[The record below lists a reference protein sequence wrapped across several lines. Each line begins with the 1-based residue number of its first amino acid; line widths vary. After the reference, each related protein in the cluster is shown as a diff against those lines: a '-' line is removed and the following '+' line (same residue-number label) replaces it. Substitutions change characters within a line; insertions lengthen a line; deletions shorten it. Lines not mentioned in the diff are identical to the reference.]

1 MSSNGLRGFS
11 PTNANLSVT
20 AIARRLRPGK
30 KAVEK
35 SIMFSFLQAH
45 PLICGVILILIDLA
59 SWQLIDGSRQNL
71 RICVRIGIFLAFSW
85 VMTAA
90 GISPLQPPLWPEDA
104 ILNLMGTVLGIGW
117 WLFAARTVTIILGY
131 GLMSRAGHSARLLND
146 LMGAVIFLIAIVG
159 AAAYVLQLPV
169 KGLLATSGAMAII
182 VGLALQSTLS
192 DVFSGIVLNTTKP
205 YQLND
210 RIAIDGTQG
219 TVVEIDWRST
229 HLMTDMGG
237 IAVVPNSVAAKA
249 RIINY
254 SRPGD
259 VHGVSVIIA
268 VPSSVRPRRAIDA
281 LEKTLRGTRALL
293 TSRRAKVSVKSSHL
307 EYTEYELKGF
317 IESAKSK
324 NEVSNLMF
332 DLAHRHLEAAGV
344 SWASGQVEQL
354 WNRQRRLLEDV
365 RIFRSLSNDERDRLA
380 DEMTPVDY
388 QADQVILAFGEVADC
403 LMIIS
408 TGVVSVSIH
417 DGEMLIEAGRM
428 GPGEVLGE
436 EGILADSPSRG
447 EFRSITSGRLFR
459 IEKTTFG
466 NQLEHL
472 GELKT
477 ALSHLQDQR
486 QEIRETVV
494 MQKPVAI
501 KKSGLLQWLLQR
513 K

>member
-1 MSSNGLRGFS
+1 
-11 PTNANLSVT
+11 
-20 AIARRLRPGK
+20 
-30 KAVEK
+30 
-35 SIMFSFLQAH
+35 MFTFLQAH

-59 SWQLIDGSRQNL
+59 LWQLIGPARHNL
-71 RICVRIGIFLAFSW
+71 RLCLRLGIFVAFSA
-85 VMTAA
+85 VMSAA

-117 WLFAARTVTIILGY
+117 WLFAARTLTIILGY
-131 GLMSRAGHSARLLND
+131 GLMSRAGHSARLLYD
-146 LMGAVIFLIAIVG
+146 LMGAVIFLIAIVA

-210 RIAIDGTQG
+210 RISIDGTSG
-219 TVVEIDWRST
+219 TVVEIDWRTT

-249 RIINY
+249 RIINF
-254 SRPGD
+254 SRPED
-259 VHGVSVIIA
+259 VNGISVTIA

-293 TSRRAKVSVKSSHL
+293 QTRSAKVSVKSSHL

-317 IESAKSK
+317 IASAKHK
-324 NEVSNLMF
+324 NEVCNLMF

-344 SWASGQVEQL
+344 SWGQGQQEQR
-354 WNRQRRLLEDV
+354 WNRQRQLLEDV
-365 RIFRSLSNDERDRLA
+365 RIFRSLNSDERDRLA
-380 DEMTPVDY
+380 GEMTPVDY
-388 QADQVILAFGEVADC
+388 QADEVLLAFGEVAEC

-408 TGVVSVSIH
+408 TGVVSVAIH
-417 DGEMLIEAGRM
+417 DDEKLVEAGRM
-428 GPGEVLGE
+428 GPGEVMGE
-436 EGILADSPSRG
+436 EGILADKPSRG

-459 IEKTTFG
+459 IEKAMFG

-472 GELKT
+472 GDLKS

-486 QEIRETVV
+486 QEIRETLV

-501 KKSGLLQWLLQR
+501 KRSGLFQWLLQR
-513 K
+513 R

>member
-1 MSSNGLRGFS
+1 MSLIYGHL
-11 PTNANLSVT
+11 LSWSALLLVIDAVLWHVAPFKHRVT
-20 AIARRLRPGK
+20 RVGVRL
-30 KAVEK
+30 ALFV
-35 SIMFSFLQAH
+35 MFSA
-45 PLICGVILILIDLA
+45 LIINAGV
-59 SWQLIDGSRQNL
+59 
-71 RICVRIGIFLAFSW
+71 
-85 VMTAA
+85 
-90 GISPLQPPLWPEDA
+90 SPLQAPLLADDRVA
-104 ILNLMGTVLGIGW
+104 QLGATALGILW
-117 WLFAARTVTIILGY
+117 WLYAARVLTEVI
-131 GLMSRAGHSARLLND
+131 GLVLMRRIGHSGRLLQD
-146 LMGAVIFLIAIVG
+146 VIGALVFLIAIV
-159 AAAYVLQLPV
+159 AAAGYVLELPV
-169 KGLLATSGAMAII
+169 KGLLATSGVVAIV

-344 SWASGQVEQL
+344 SWASGQEEQL

-501 KKSGLLQWLLQR
+501 KKSGLLQWLRQR

>member
-1 MSSNGLRGFS
+1 
-11 PTNANLSVT
+11 
-20 AIARRLRPGK
+20 
-30 KAVEK
+30 
-35 SIMFSFLQAH
+35 MFTFLQAH

-59 SWQLIDGSRQNL
+59 SWQLIGGARHNL
-71 RICVRIGIFLAFSW
+71 RLCVRIGIFVAFSW

-131 GLMSRAGHSARLLND
+131 GLISRAGHSARLLYD
-146 LMGAVIFLIAIVG
+146 LIGALIFLIAIVG

-210 RIAIDGTQG
+210 CISIDGTSG
-219 TVVEIDWRST
+219 KVVEIDWRST

-249 RIINY
+249 RIINF

-259 VHGVSVIIA
+259 VNGISVTIA

-293 TSRRAKVSVKSSHL
+293 QSRSAKVSVKSSHL
-307 EYTEYELKGF
+307 DYTEYELKGF
-317 IESAKSK
+317 IASAKNR

-344 SWASGQVEQL
+344 IWGHGQEEQR

-365 RIFRSLSNDERDRLA
+365 RIFRSLSNAERDSLA

-388 QADQVILAFGEVADC
+388 QADEVILAFGEVADC
-403 LMIIS
+403 LMILS

-417 DGEMLIEAGRM
+417 DGEKLIEAGRM

-436 EGILADSPSRG
+436 EGILADKPSRG

-459 IEKTTFG
+459 IEKTLFG

-472 GELKT
+472 GELKS
-477 ALSHLQDQR
+477 ALSNLQDQR

-494 MQKPVAI
+494 MQKPVEI
-501 KKSGLLQWLLQR
+501 KKSGLLQWLMQR
-513 K
+513 R

>member
-1 MSSNGLRGFS
+1 
-11 PTNANLSVT
+11 
-20 AIARRLRPGK
+20 
-30 KAVEK
+30 
-35 SIMFSFLQAH
+35 MFTFLQAH

-59 SWQLIDGSRQNL
+59 LWQMVGPARHNL
-71 RICVRIGIFLAFSW
+71 RLCARIVVFVAFSA
-85 VMTAA
+85 VMSAA
-90 GISPLQPPLWPEDA
+90 GISPLQPPLWPDDA
-104 ILNLMGTVLGIGW
+104 VLNLMGTVLGIGW
-117 WLFAARTVTIILGY
+117 WIFAARTLTIILGY
-131 GLMSRAGHSARLLND
+131 GLMSRAGHSARLLYD
-146 LMGAVIFLIAIVG
+146 LMGAVIFLIAIVA

-210 RIAIDGTQG
+210 RISIDGTQG
-219 TVVEIDWRST
+219 KVVEIDWRTT

-249 RIINY
+249 RIINF

-259 VHGVSVIIA
+259 VNGISVTIA
-268 VPSSVRPRRAIDA
+268 VPASVRPRRAIDA

-293 TSRRAKVSVKSSHL
+293 QTHSAKVSVKSSHL

-317 IESAKSK
+317 IASSKHK
-324 NEVSNLMF
+324 NEVCNLMF

-344 SWASGQVEQL
+344 SWGFGQEEQL
-354 WNRQRRLLEDV
+354 WNRQRRLIEDV
-365 RIFRSLSNDERDRLA
+365 RIFRSLSNDERDRVA
-380 DEMTPVDY
+380 REMTPVDY
-388 QADQVILAFGEVADC
+388 QADEVILAFGEIAEC

-408 TGVVSVSIH
+408 TGVVSVAIH
-417 DGEMLIEAGRM
+417 DDEKLVEAGRM

-436 EGILADSPSRG
+436 EGILADKPSRG

-459 IEKTTFG
+459 IEKHVFG

-472 GELKT
+472 GDLKS

-486 QEIRETVV
+486 QEIRETLV
-494 MQKPVAI
+494 MQKPAEV
-501 KKSGLLQWLLQR
+501 KRSSLFQWLLQR
-513 K
+513 R

>member
-1 MSSNGLRGFS
+1 
-11 PTNANLSVT
+11 
-20 AIARRLRPGK
+20 
-30 KAVEK
+30 
-35 SIMFSFLQAH
+35 MFTFVQDH
-45 PLICGVILILIDLA
+45 PLICGVILALIDLA
-59 SWQLIDGSRQNL
+59 LWQLIDTSRRNL
-71 RICVRIGIFLAFSW
+71 RMCARIGIFVAFSA
-85 VMTAA
+85 VMTTA
-90 GISPLQPPLWPEDA
+90 GISPLQQPLWPEDPV
-104 ILNLMGTVLGIGW
+104 LNLMGTVLGIGW
-117 WLFAARTVTIILGY
+117 WLFAARTLTIILGN
-131 GLMSRAGHSARLLND
+131 GLMSRIGHSSRLLLD
-146 LMGAVIFLIAIVG
+146 LMGAVIFLIGIVG
-159 AAAYVLQLPV
+159 AAAYILQLPV

-192 DVFSGIVLNTTKP
+192 DLFSGIVLNTTKP
-205 YQLND
+205 YQLDD
-210 RIAIDGTQG
+210 RIFIDGTQG
-219 TVVEIDWRST
+219 KVVEIDWRST

-249 RIINY
+249 RIVNF

-293 TSRRAKVSVKSSHL
+293 PARSAKVSVKSSHL

-317 IESAKSK
+317 IASARNK
-324 NEVSNLMF
+324 NEVCNLMF

-344 SWASGQVEQL
+344 VWGYGKEEQR

-365 RIFRSLSNDERDRLA
+365 RIFRSLNNDERERVA
-380 DEMTPVDY
+380 DAMTPVDY
-388 QADQVILAFGEVADC
+388 KADQVILAFGEVADC

-417 DGEMLIEAGRM
+417 DGEKLIEAGRM

-447 EFRSITSGRLFR
+447 EFRTITSGRLFR
-459 IEKTTFG
+459 IEKDMFG

-477 ALSHLQDQR
+477 ALGYLQDQR
-486 QEIRETVV
+486 QEIRETVI
-494 MQKPVAI
+494 MQQPAQVKR
-501 KKSGLLQWLLQR
+501 SGLLQWLLQR

>member
-1 MSSNGLRGFS
+1 
-11 PTNANLSVT
+11 
-20 AIARRLRPGK
+20 
-30 KAVEK
+30 
-35 SIMFSFLQAH
+35 MFTFLQAH
-45 PLICGVILILIDLA
+45 PLICGVILILVDLA
-59 SWQLIDGSRQNL
+59 LWQVIGPARHNL
-71 RICVRIGIFLAFSW
+71 RLCLRIGIFVAFSA
-85 VMTAA
+85 VMTTA
-90 GISPLQPPLWPEDA
+90 GISPLQPPLWPDDA

-117 WLFAARTVTIILGY
+117 WLFAARTLTIILGY
-131 GLMSRAGHSARLLND
+131 GLMTRAGHSARLLYD
-146 LMGAVIFLIAIVG
+146 LMGAVIFLIAIVA

-169 KGLLATSGAMAII
+169 KGLLATSGAMAIV

-210 RIAIDGTQG
+210 RISIDGTSG
-219 TVVEIDWRST
+219 TVVEIDWRTT

-249 RIINY
+249 RIINF
-254 SRPGD
+254 SRPED
-259 VHGVSVIIA
+259 VNGISVTIA

-293 TSRRAKVSVKSSHL
+293 QTRSAKVSVKSSHL

-317 IESAKSK
+317 IASARQK
-324 NEVSNLMF
+324 NEVCNLMF

-344 SWASGQVEQL
+344 IWGLGQQEQH
-354 WNRQRRLLEDV
+354 WKRQRQLLEDV
-365 RIFRSLSNDERDRLA
+365 RIFRSLSSDERDRLA
-380 DEMTPVDY
+380 DEMKPVDY
-388 QADQVILAFGEVADC
+388 QADEVILAFGEVAES

-408 TGVVSVSIH
+408 TGVVSVSVH
-417 DGEMLIEAGRM
+417 DDEKLVEAGRM

-436 EGILADSPSRG
+436 EGILADKPSRG

-459 IEKTTFG
+459 IEKNVFG
-466 NQLEHL
+466 NQFEHL

-486 QEIRETVV
+486 QEIRETLV
-494 MQKPVAI
+494 MQKPVEI
-501 KKSGLLQWLLQR
+501 KRVGLFQWLLQR
-513 K
+513 R

>member
-1 MSSNGLRGFS
+1 
-11 PTNANLSVT
+11 
-20 AIARRLRPGK
+20 
-30 KAVEK
+30 
-35 SIMFSFLQAH
+35 MFTFLQSH
-45 PLICGVILILIDLA
+45 PLICGVILVVIDLA
-59 SWQLIDGSRQNL
+59 LWQVIGAQRHNL
-71 RICVRIGIFLAFSW
+71 RLCLRIVVFVAFSW
-85 VMTAA
+85 VLTAA
-90 GISPLQPPLWPEDA
+90 GISPMQPPLWPEDA
-104 ILNLMGTVLGIGW
+104 VLNLMGTVLGIGW
-117 WLFAARTVTIILGY
+117 WLFAARTVTVIVGY
-131 GLMSRAGHSARLLND
+131 GLTSRAGHSARLLYD
-146 LMGAVIFLIAIVG
+146 LLGAVIFLIGIVG

-205 YQLND
+205 YQLDD
-210 RIAIDGTQG
+210 RISIDGTQG
-219 TVVEIDWRST
+219 KVVEIDWRST

-249 RIINY
+249 RIINF

-259 VHGVSVIIA
+259 VNGVSVVIA

-281 LEKTLRGTRALL
+281 LEKTLHGTRALL
-293 TSRRAKVSVKSSHL
+293 PSRAAKVSVKSSHL

-317 IESAKSK
+317 IASAKSK
-324 NEVSNLMF
+324 NEVCNLMF

-344 SWASGQVEQL
+344 TWGYGQDEQH

-365 RIFRSLSNDERDRLA
+365 RIFRSLNNEERDRVA

-388 QADQVILAFGEVADC
+388 QADEVILAFGEVSDC

-417 DGEMLIEAGRM
+417 DDEKLVEVGRM

-436 EGILADSPSRG
+436 EGILADRPSRG

-459 IEKTTFG
+459 IEKTLFG

-472 GELKT
+472 SELRS
-477 ALSHLQDQR
+477 ALSNLQDQR
-486 QEIRETVV
+486 QEIRQTLV
-494 MQKPVAI
+494 MQKPIEV
-501 KKSGLLQWLLQR
+501 KKASLLRWLLQR